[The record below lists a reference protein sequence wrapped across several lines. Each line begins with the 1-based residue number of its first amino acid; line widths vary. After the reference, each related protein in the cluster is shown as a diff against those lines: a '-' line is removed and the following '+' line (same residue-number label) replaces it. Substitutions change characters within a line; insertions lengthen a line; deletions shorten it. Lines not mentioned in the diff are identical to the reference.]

1 MYFPKCF
8 FQSVFLQSLRIF
20 VLFTIKV
27 GGEGMSVVM
36 LSSESM
42 DPGRDV
48 REEKRSKARQCQE
61 DRGRIVSRESQQT
74 ISAS

>member
-20 VLFTIKV
+20 VLFTIV

>member
-1 MYFPKCF
+1 MP
-8 FQSVFLQSLRIF
+8 
-20 VLFTIKV
+20 
-27 GGEGMSVVM
+27 VVM
-36 LSSESM
+36 LSSQSM
-42 DPGRDV
+42 DLGRDL